1 MWRLRFT
8 PISFAL
14 AAAFSVSNASAE
26 CKIIILCLQRILIF
40 LALLY
45 SWGSSQFGQLGL
57 GDDKDKHTPE
67 LVKALLHENPK
78 LVRLGG
84 STSCVVTENGHL
96 FTFGKGQDGSLGHGD
111 VSNESL
117 PRLVEDLVG
126 KKVVQV
132 GLSMYH
138 VGAVTEDGQLFMWGR
153 YLYGQLGSDA
163 RKKDYS
169 LPKLVDALKDQFVV
183 SVACGD
189 NHTLVL
195 TKEGKVYSFGAGRD
209 YGTGFGNKNNQ
220 FTPTVLEFDSD
231 VKISQIAAGNG
242 FSLFLDSN
250 GKLYSC
256 GNSEYGKLGHGR
268 GDLFEMTPRVVRSLQ
283 GVKIVSI
290 SAGEYHAAA
299 LSEDGLV
306 YTWGLGKDGQNGN
319 AATTNSDVPRIVS
332 GLKDKKVRQISCGGG
347 HSAALTDKGE
357 LYLWGR
363 GRSGQLGRGT
373 QLESVSAYRT
383 EPREVEFFKTS
394 NLQVKM
400 VSLGSDHS
408 SVIVEKN

>member
-1 MWRLRFT
+1 M
-8 PISFAL
+8 
-14 AAAFSVSNASAE
+14 
-26 CKIIILCLQRILIF
+26 
-40 LALLY
+40 Y

-67 LVKALLHENPK
+67 LVKALQSENPK
-78 LVRLGG
+78 LVQLGG
-84 STSCVVTENGHL
+84 STSCVVTESGQL
-96 FTFGKGQDGSLGHGD
+96 FTYGKGQDGTLGHGD

-126 KKVVQV
+126 KKIVDV

-138 VGAVTEDGQLFMWGR
+138 VGAVSEDGKLYMWGR
-153 YLYGQLGSDA
+153 YLYGQLGSDL
-163 RKKDYS
+163 RKKDS
-169 LPKLVDALKDQFVV
+169 TVPQMVEALKDEFVV

-189 NHTLVL
+189 NHTLAL
-195 TKEGKVYSFGAGRD
+195 TKEGKVYAFGAGRD
-209 YGTGFGNKNNQ
+209 YATGFGEKSNQ
-220 FTPTVLEFDSD
+220 FKPKIVQFDSET
-231 VKISQIAAGNG
+231 KIAQIAAGNG

-250 GKLYSC
+250 RKLYSC
-256 GNSEYGKLGHGR
+256 GNSEYGKLGHGK
-268 GDLFEMTPRVVRSLQ
+268 GDLFERTPKVIRSLQ
-283 GVKIVSI
+283 NVKIVSI
-290 SAGEYHAAA
+290 SAGEYHASA

-319 AATTNSDVPRIVS
+319 AATTNSDVPRVVS
-332 GLKDKKVRQISCGGG
+332 GLKDKRVVQISCGGG
-347 HSAALTDKGE
+347 HTAALTDKGD

-383 EPREVEFFKTS
+383 EPREVEFFKS
-394 NLQVKM
+394 NNLHVKM

-408 SVIVEKN
+408 SVIVEKP